1 MRFLLKIQKFMKY
14 KIGNININLVD
25 CLNQCIYTE
34 VILFILIS
42 LYYLVLILSLYLLIF
57 QFLIIDYI
65 IFRFLNMDVLLVNSF
80 HVGHMTL
87 ITH

>member
-1 MRFLLKIQKFMKY
+1 MKY